1 MTGMKTLGYYNGRID
16 EIENIMIPMNDRVHW
31 FGDGVYDAGP
41 CRNYHIFAIDEHI
54 DRFYN
59 SMRLLDIHIDYTK
72 KELKDLL
79 NSLVRKMDT
88 GSLFVYYQATR
99 GTAPRNHAFGDS
111 GLTGNLWVT
120 LTPAEISDGKTPIRT
135 ITTEDTRFFHCNI
148 KTLNLIPS
156 VMAAEKARKAGC
168 QEAIF
173 YRPGGRVTECAH
185 SNVHILK
192 DGVLR
197 TAPTDNLILPG
208 IARAHL
214 IRMCT
219 KLGIPVEEKAF
230 SLEELFDADEVI
242 ITSSSNLCLHT
253 DSIDGKDVGGKA
265 PELLEK
271 IRSALL
277 EEFREATPEG

>member
-1 MTGMKTLGYYNGRID
+1 MKTLGWYNGTMD
-16 EIENIMIPMNDRVHW
+16 EIDRMMIPMNDRVHW

-41 CRNYHIFAIDEHI
+41 CRNYHIFAVEEHI
-54 DRFYN
+54 DRFFN
-59 SMRLLDIHIDYTK
+59 SMRLLNIHISYSK
-72 KELKDLL
+72 EELKQLL
-79 NSLVRKMDT
+79 ESLVRKMDT
-88 GSLFVYYQATR
+88 GDLFVYCQATR
-99 GTAPRNHAFGDS
+99 GTAPRNH
-111 GLTGNLWVT
+111 TYENMEGNLWVT
-120 LTPAEISDGKTPIRT
+120 LTPAEISDGRTPIRT

-156 VMAAEKARKAGC
+156 VMAAEKAKEKGC

-192 DGVLR
+192 DGTLR

-214 IRMCT
+214 IRMCG
-219 KLGIPVEEKAF
+219 KLGIPVDETAF
-230 SLEELFDADEVI
+230 TLEELFRADEVI

-253 DSIDGKDVGGKA
+253 NEIDGKSVGGKD
-265 PELLEK
+265 PERLEK

-277 EEFREATPEG
+277 QEFCEATSASGSEG